1 MKTTSG
7 ILVLAAAALSVAAL
21 AQDKKDRGK
30 NAELSRKF
38 LSHMEANGRELKGL
52 KDDAETG
59 KPEADLKKR
68 LARIRGNTAAARAL
82 KYRKSDEEAELLDNH
97 FEIFELKLKKDFEDV
112 EWGAKE
118 QRLELVE
125 RLKAKCDVCHAEL
138 RQ

>member
-7 ILVLAAAALSVAAL
+7 ILALAAAAFSLAA
-21 AQDKKDRGK
+21 AVQDPKERGK
-30 NAELSRKF
+30 SAELTRKF
-38 LSHMEANGRELKGL
+38 VSHMEANGRELKGL
-52 KDDAETG
+52 KDDAEAG

-68 LARIRGNTAAARAL
+68 LARIRANNAAARAL

-112 EWGAKE
+112 EWGGKE
-118 QRLELVE
+118 ERLGLVE